1 MPIRMKASR
10 LQSLLLALIAFWLAT
25 TAVRATDAPSPIGF
39 WKGDDATFEMYE
51 SDGKLS
57 AKIVALRDPKT
68 SEGKEKTDIHNP
80 DPSKRSH
87 PIIGLIFI
95 SGFAKKSDTHWENG
109 TIYDPKS
116 GNSYSCLMDLQGPDK
131 IQVRGF
137 VGIVSMGRNYIW
149 TRVN

>member
-1 MPIRMKASR
+1 MGDSEYHKSPCSVQEHVPIRMKASR
-10 LQSLLLALIAFWLAT
+10 LQSLPLALIAFWLAT

-57 AKIVALRDPKT
+57 DKIVALRDPKT

-87 PIIGLIFI
+87 PIIGLI
-95 SGFAKKSDTHWENG
+95 
-109 TIYDPKS
+109 
-116 GNSYSCLMDLQGPDK
+116 L
-131 IQVRGF
+131 
-137 VGIVSMGRNYIW
+137 
-149 TRVN
+149 